1 MNKIIG
7 RLNYSLLSFL
17 KHRINGG
24 VLLMIVAVLAM
35 VVANSPWS
43 EYYLTMWD
51 YPVILQIGDFNL
63 FSVNGEP
70 LTLMEFINNALM
82 VLFFF
87 SVGLEIKRELL
98 VGELSSFRKSLL
110 PIIAALGG
118 MIVPVIIYFLFTKGT
133 PGQAGLA
140 IPMATDIAF
149 SLGVLSLFGKR
160 VPISIKIFLTAFAI
174 VDDIGGIMVIALFYT
189 SGVVFQYLGLAFAV
203 LFILFLGNK
212 RGVKSKFFYC
222 SLGVVIWYFFLQ
234 SGVNA
239 TIAGVLVA
247 FMVPATPRLRIGR
260 YIKRIKDNISQFP
273 TEKGEYRILNP
284 NEISLLKSIESA
296 SDKVI
301 SPLQAL
307 EDQMNGLVNYL
318 VVPLFAFANAGIVL
332 SAGTTGSLMGPV
344 TYGVAV
350 ALLLGKFI
358 GIFTFTYLAIKSKL
372 VSMPAG
378 MTWASLAGTSL
389 LGGIGFTVS
398 LFIAHLSFI
407 DFPELL
413 NQAKLGVLLGTIVSG
428 VLGYM
433 VLNLVL
439 PKKAFIERQ
448 LSGR

>member
-1 MNKIIG
+1 MNQFIG

-24 VLLMIVAVLAM
+24 VLLMVVAVIAM
-35 VVANSPWS
+35 IMANSPWS
-43 EYYLTMWD
+43 HHYLSLWEY
-51 YPVILQIGDFNL
+51 PIILQIGDFNV
-63 FSVNGEP
+63 FSVHGEP

-98 VGELSSFRKSLL
+98 VGELSSFRKALL

-118 MIVPVIIYFLFTKGT
+118 MIVPVLIYFTLTKGT

-160 VPISIKIFLTAFAI
+160 VPISLKIFLTAFAI
-174 VDDIGGIMVIALFYT
+174 VDDIGGILVIALFY
-189 SGVVFQYLGLAFAV
+189 SSDLAPEYLGLALAL

-212 RGVKSKFFYC
+212 RGIKNKNFYC
-222 SLGVVIWYFFLQ
+222 LIGLVVWYFFLQ

-239 TIAGVLVA
+239 TFAGVLVA
-247 FMVPATPRLRIGR
+247 FLIPATPSLRVGR
-260 YIKRIKDNISQFP
+260 YVNRIKNNVTKIPIGDSNI
-273 TEKGEYRILNP
+273 RIFSP
-284 NEISLLKSIESA
+284 REISLLKSIESA

-307 EDQMNGLVNYL
+307 EDKMNGLVNYFI
-318 VVPLFAFANAGIVL
+318 VPLFAFANAGIVL
-332 SAGTTGSLMGPV
+332 SGGGESLIGNI
-344 TYGVAV
+344 TYGVSI
-350 ALLLGKFI
+350 ALVLGKFV
-358 GIFTFTYLAIKSKL
+358 GIFSFTYLAIKMKL

-378 MTWASLAGTSL
+378 MNWSSLAGTAL

-398 LFIAHLSFI
+398 LFIAQLSFV
-407 DFPELL
+407 DSPELL
-413 NQAKLGVLLGTIVSG
+413 NQAKLGVLLGTIISG
-428 VLGYM
+428 VIGYL
-433 VLNLVL
+433 VLHFVL
-439 PKKAFIERQ
+439 PKKSYIDRLQ
-448 LSGR
+448 MR